1 MSCIPGKYGIALP
14 PWRFA
19 AISLNLFGG
28 GQADKVVPNGTTWYG
43 LNVMERLYSL
53 SNNFLSK
60 EFLLNYHNGE
70 ELFIGLICML
80 IAIRAFRTCDFKF
93 SGNNVKSSRI
103 FLVGASFIILG
114 SSSLIHGIIHASH
127 SNLNL
132 LYQTLMGYSLGLYI
146 LIIAISVENPRNKVA
161 LPLLYIPLLA
171 LLHPMVYERF
181 PFFGQFRPLVWILI
195 AYLSGIVC
203 MLYIGTF
210 YRRRSKQFLFSALGH
225 LIICIGAIFLF
236 FPAQIGST
244 VWLHGH
250 IMRPLGFIVLFFS
263 MSRKEL
269 LKMEGSVLYRALAA
283 FSILAAIP
291 LLFFGT
297 FVFYD
302 NIFPV
307 TIIGRRFIIFLLL
320 LITLIS
326 GLLFG
331 LGMIIRLIR
340 PILQLKNA
348 VDGMLGEGKVKRIP
362 IQSNDEI
369 GELSNAFNEML
380 NRLDNAIEEQ
390 ERMCRLAATGELAAT
405 LAHEIK
411 NPLSAIGGAAT
422 YIGNNT
428 KGSLAKEFVSIITSE
443 VSRINNLTSTLLSF
457 SKTAEPNPEPTD
469 LNKLARDALYLLS
482 KESSDLQVT
491 LKEELAED
499 MQLVN
504 CDNSQ
509 IKQVIINLLIN
520 ANDAV
525 SENGEIKVKT
535 WQRKNKTYLAVED
548 NGSGISAEIIHN
560 IFNPFFTTKT
570 RGTGLGLAISKK
582 IAKEHGGD
590 LTVESTPG
598 KGSIFTLVLYD

>member
-1 MSCIPGKYGIALP
+1 
-14 PWRFA
+14 
-19 AISLNLFGG
+19 
-28 GQADKVVPNGTTWYG
+28 
-43 LNVMERLYSL
+43 MEDLYSL
-53 SNNFLSK
+53 TKSIFSTQ
-60 EFLLNYHNGE
+60 FLLKYHNGE
-70 ELFIGLICML
+70 EILIGIICLL
-80 IAIRAFRTCDFKF
+80 IAVRAFRASGFKI
-93 SGNNVKSSRI
+93 SPDRVKSSRI
-103 FLVGASFIILG
+103 FLVGASFVILG
-114 SSSLIHGIIHASH
+114 SSSLIHAIIHATH
-127 SNLNL
+127 SDLNL
-132 LYQTLMGYSLGLYI
+132 LYQTLMGYSLGLFI
-146 LIIAISVENPRNKVA
+146 LILAISVENPHTKIA
-161 LPLLYIPLLA
+161 IPLLYIPLLA
-171 LLHPMVYERF
+171 LLHPVAYEKF
-181 PFFGQFRPLVWILI
+181 PVFGQFRPLVWILI

-210 YRRRSKQFLFSALGH
+210 YRRRSKQFLFSAFGH

-236 FPAQIGST
+236 FPAPIGST
-244 VWLHGH
+244 IWLHGH
-250 IMRPLGFIVLFFS
+250 IMRPLGFIILFFS
-263 MSRKEL
+263 MSRTEL

-302 NIFPV
+302 NISPV

-340 PILQLKNA
+340 PILQLKNS
-348 VDGMLGEGKVKRIP
+348 VDGMVGEGMVTRIP
-362 IQSNDEI
+362 IQSYDEI

-411 NPLSAIGGAAT
+411 NPLNAIGGAAN
-422 YIGNNT
+422 YIGKHT
-428 KGSLAKEFVSIITSE
+428 KGSLVKEFVAVITSE

-457 SKTAEPNPEPTD
+457 SKTTEPMPEPTD
-469 LNKLARDALYLLS
+469 LNKLVKEALYLLS
-482 KESSDLQVT
+482 KESPELHVT
-491 LKEELAED
+491 LKEDLAD
-499 MQLVN
+499 DLPTVD
-504 CDNSQ
+504 CDYNQ

-520 ANDAV
+520 ALDAV
-525 SENGEIKVKT
+525 DEYGLITVRSWHK
-535 WQRKNKTYLAVED
+535 KNKTYLAVED
-548 NGSGISAEIIHN
+548 NGKGISEEIIHN

-582 IAKEHGGD
+582 IAREHGGD

-598 KGSIFTLVLYD
+598 KGSIFTLVLYG

>member
-1 MSCIPGKYGIALP
+1 
-14 PWRFA
+14 
-19 AISLNLFGG
+19 
-28 GQADKVVPNGTTWYG
+28 
-43 LNVMERLYSL
+43 
-53 SNNFLSK
+53 
-60 EFLLNYHNGE
+60 
-70 ELFIGLICML
+70 
-80 IAIRAFRTCDFKF
+80 
-93 SGNNVKSSRI
+93 
-103 FLVGASFIILG
+103 
-114 SSSLIHGIIHASH
+114 
-127 SNLNL
+127 
-132 LYQTLMGYSLGLYI
+132 
-146 LIIAISVENPRNKVA
+146 
-161 LPLLYIPLLA
+161 YIPLLA
-171 LLHPMVYERF
+171 LLHPAAYEQF
-181 PFFGQFRPLVWILI
+181 PLFGQFRPLVWILI

-203 MLYIGTF
+203 ILYIGTF
-210 YRRRSKQFLFSALGH
+210 YRRRSKRFLFSALGH

-236 FPAQIGST
+236 FPAEIGST

-250 IMRPLGFIVLFFS
+250 IMRPLGFVILFFS
-263 MSRKEL
+263 MNRKEL
-269 LKMEGSVLYRALAA
+269 LKMEGSILYRALAA

-302 NIFPV
+302 NISPV

-340 PILQLKNA
+340 PILQLKSS
-348 VDGMLGEGKVKRIP
+348 VDGMVGAGMVKRIP
-362 IQSNDEI
+362 VQGNDEI
-369 GELSNAFNEML
+369 GELSGAFNDML
-380 NRLDNAIEEQ
+380 ARLDNAIEEQ

-411 NPLSAIGGAAT
+411 NPLNAIGGAAT
-422 YIGNNT
+422 YIGKNT
-428 KGSLAKEFVSIITSE
+428 KGSLTKEFVSVITSE
-443 VSRINNLTSTLLSF
+443 VSRINNLTTTLLSF
-457 SKTAEPNPEPTD
+457 SKTASPNPEPTD
-469 LNKLARDALYLLS
+469 LNRVVRDSLTLLS
-482 KESSDLQVT
+482 KESPDLQVT
-491 LKEELAED
+491 VTEELAAD
-499 MQLVN
+499 LPLVN
-504 CDNSQ
+504 CDYNQ

-520 ANDAV
+520 AHDAV

-535 WQRKNKTYLAVED
+535 WQKKNRTYLAVED

-598 KGSIFTLVLYD
+598 EGSTFTLGL

>member
-1 MSCIPGKYGIALP
+1 
-14 PWRFA
+14 
-19 AISLNLFGG
+19 
-28 GQADKVVPNGTTWYG
+28 
-43 LNVMERLYSL
+43 MERLYSL
-53 SNNFLSK
+53 SNNILSRD
-60 EFLLNYHNGE
+60 FLLNYHIGE
-70 ELFIGLICML
+70 EILIGLICLL
-80 IAIRAFRTCDFKF
+80 IAIRAFRSTGF
-93 SGNNVKSSRI
+93 SVSGDQVKSSRV
-103 FLVGASFIILG
+103 FLVGASFFILG
-114 SSSLIHGIIHASH
+114 SSSLIHAIIHATH
-127 SNLNL
+127 SDLNL
-132 LYQTLMGYSLGLYI
+132 LYQTLLAYSLGLFI
-146 LIIAISVENPRNKVA
+146 LIIAISVENPRNKIA

-171 LLHPMVYERF
+171 LLHPAVYEQF
-181 PFFGQFRPLVWILI
+181 PLFGQFRPLVWILI

-210 YRRRSKQFLFSALGH
+210 YRRRSKRFLFSALGH

-250 IMRPLGFIVLFFS
+250 IMRPLGFIILFFS
-263 MSRKEL
+263 MTRAEL
-269 LKMEGSVLYRALAA
+269 LKMEGSILYRALAA

-302 NIFPV
+302 NISPV

-331 LGMIIRLIR
+331 LGMIIRLIK
-340 PILQLKNA
+340 PILQLKNS
-348 VDGMLGEGKVKRIP
+348 VDGMVGEGAIKQIP

-369 GELSNAFNEML
+369 GELSGAFNDML
-380 NRLDNAIEEQ
+380 VRLDNAIEEQ

-411 NPLSAIGGAAT
+411 NPLNAIGGAAT
-422 YIGNNT
+422 YIGKNT
-428 KGSLAKEFVSIITSE
+428 KGSLTREFVAIITSE
-443 VSRINNLTSTLLSF
+443 VSRINKLTTTLLSF

-469 LNKLARDALYLLS
+469 LNKLAKEALYLLS
-482 KESSDLQVT
+482 KESPDMQVS
-491 LKEELAED
+491 LIEDLAED
-499 MQLVN
+499 LSQVN
-504 CDNSQ
+504 CDYNQ

-520 ANDAV
+520 ALDAV
-525 SENGEIKVKT
+525 SEQGEIRVKT
-535 WQRKNKTYLAVED
+535 WHKSNKTYLSVKD
-548 NGSGISAEIIHN
+548 NGSGISPEIIHN

-582 IAKEHGGD
+582 IAREHGGD

-598 KGSIFTLVLYD
+598 EGSTFTLVLND

>member
-1 MSCIPGKYGIALP
+1 
-14 PWRFA
+14 
-19 AISLNLFGG
+19 
-28 GQADKVVPNGTTWYG
+28 
-43 LNVMERLYSL
+43 MEGMYLL
-53 SNNFLSK
+53 SNGILSK
-60 EFLLNYHNGE
+60 EFLLNYHIGE
-70 ELFIGLICML
+70 EILIGLICLL
-80 IAIRAFRTCDFKF
+80 IAVRAFRACGLKV
-93 SGNNVKSSRI
+93 SGDQTKSSRV
-103 FLVGASFIILG
+103 FLVGAGFFILG
-114 SSSLIHGIIHASH
+114 SSSLIHAIIHASH

-132 LYQTLMGYSLGLYI
+132 LYQTLLAYSLGLFI
-146 LIIAISVENPRNKVA
+146 LILAISVENPRNKVA
-161 LPLLYIPLLA
+161 LPLLYIPLLG
-171 LLHPMVYERF
+171 LLHPAVYEQF

-203 MLYIGTF
+203 ILYIGTF

-225 LIICIGAIFLF
+225 LVICMGAIFLF

-250 IMRPLGFIVLFFS
+250 IMRPLGFIILFFS
-263 MSRKEL
+263 MSRGEL

-302 NIFPV
+302 NIAPV

-331 LGMIIRLIR
+331 LGMIIRLVR
-340 PILQLKNA
+340 PILQLKNS
-348 VDGMLGEGKVKRIP
+348 VDNMVGEGRVRRIP

-369 GELSNAFNEML
+369 GELSGAFNDML
-380 NRLDNAIEEQ
+380 TRLDNAIEEQ

-411 NPLSAIGGAAT
+411 NPLNAIGGAAT
-422 YIGNNT
+422 YIGKNT
-428 KGSLAKEFVSIITSE
+428 KGSLAKEFVSVITSE
-443 VSRINNLTSTLLSF
+443 VSRIDKLTTTLLSF
-457 SKTAEPNPEPTD
+457 SKTAAPNPEPND
-469 LNKLARDALYLLS
+469 LNKLVKDSLTLLS
-482 KESSDLQVT
+482 KESPDLQVAV
-491 LKEELAED
+491 KEELAED
-499 MQLVN
+499 LPLTDFDYN
-504 CDNSQ
+504 Q

-520 ANDAV
+520 AHDAV
-525 SENGEIKVKT
+525 SKNGIITVKT
-535 WQRKNKTYLAVED
+535 WHEKNRTYMAVKD
-548 NGSGISAEIIHN
+548 NGSGISPEIIHN

-590 LTVESTPG
+590 LTVESSPG
-598 KGSIFTLVLYD
+598 KGSTFTLEL

>member
-1 MSCIPGKYGIALP
+1 
-14 PWRFA
+14 
-19 AISLNLFGG
+19 
-28 GQADKVVPNGTTWYG
+28 
-43 LNVMERLYSL
+43 MERLYSL
-53 SNNFLSK
+53 ANNILSK
-60 EFLLNYHNGE
+60 DFLLNYHIGE
-70 ELFIGLICML
+70 EFLIGFICLL
-80 IAIRAFRTCDFKF
+80 IAVRAFRTIGF
-93 SGNNVKSSRI
+93 SVSGDQVKSSRI
-103 FLVGASFIILG
+103 FLVGASFFILG
-114 SSSLIHGIIHASH
+114 SSSLIHAIIHASH

-132 LYQTLMGYSLGLYI
+132 LYQTLLAYSLGLFI
-146 LIIAISVENPRNKVA
+146 LILAISVENPRNKVA

-171 LLHPMVYERF
+171 LLHPAVYEQF
-181 PFFGQFRPLVWILI
+181 PLFGQFRPLVWILI

-210 YRRRSKQFLFSALGH
+210 YRRRSKRFLFSALGH

-250 IMRPLGFIVLFFS
+250 IMRPLGFVILFFS
-263 MSRKEL
+263 MNRKEL
-269 LKMEGSVLYRALAA
+269 LKMEGSILYRALAA

-302 NIFPV
+302 NISPV

-340 PILQLKNA
+340 PILQLKNS
-348 VDGMLGEGKVKRIP
+348 VDGMVGDGMVRRIP
-362 IQSNDEI
+362 VQGSDEI
-369 GELSNAFNEML
+369 GELSGAFNDML
-380 NRLDNAIEEQ
+380 TRLDNAIEEQ

-411 NPLSAIGGAAT
+411 NPLNAIGGAAM
-422 YIGNNT
+422 YIGKNT
-428 KGSLAKEFVSIITSE
+428 KGSLTKEFVSVITSE
-443 VSRINNLTSTLLSF
+443 VSRINNLTTTLLSF
-457 SKTAEPNPEPTD
+457 SKTASPNPEPTD
-469 LNKLARDALYLLS
+469 LNRVVRDSLTLLS
-482 KESSDLQVT
+482 KESPDLQVT
-491 LKEELAED
+491 VIEELAAD
-499 MQLVN
+499 LPLVN
-504 CDNSQ
+504 CDYNQ

-520 ANDAV
+520 AHDAV
-525 SENGEIKVKT
+525 SKNGEIKVKT
-535 WQRKNKTYLAVED
+535 WQKKNRTYLAVKD

-598 KGSIFTLVLYD
+598 EGSTFTLGL

>member
-1 MSCIPGKYGIALP
+1 
-14 PWRFA
+14 
-19 AISLNLFGG
+19 
-28 GQADKVVPNGTTWYG
+28 
-43 LNVMERLYSL
+43 MERLYSL
-53 SNNFLSK
+53 ANNILSK
-60 EFLLNYHNGE
+60 DFLLNYHIGE
-70 ELFIGLICML
+70 EFLIGFICLL
-80 IAIRAFRTCDFKF
+80 IAVRAFRTIGF
-93 SGNNVKSSRI
+93 SVSGDQVKSSRI
-103 FLVGASFIILG
+103 FLVGASFFILG
-114 SSSLIHGIIHASH
+114 SSSLIHAIIHASH

-132 LYQTLMGYSLGLYI
+132 LYQTLLAYSLGLFI
-146 LIIAISVENPRNKVA
+146 LILAISVENPRNKVA

-171 LLHPMVYERF
+171 LLHPAVYEQF
-181 PFFGQFRPLVWILI
+181 PLFGQFRPLVWILI

-210 YRRRSKQFLFSALGH
+210 YRRRSKRFLFSALGH

-250 IMRPLGFIVLFFS
+250 IMRPLGFVILFFS
-263 MSRKEL
+263 MNRKEL
-269 LKMEGSVLYRALAA
+269 LKMEGSILYRALAA

-302 NIFPV
+302 NISPV

-340 PILQLKNA
+340 PILQLKSS
-348 VDGMLGEGKVKRIP
+348 VDGMVGDGMVRRIP
-362 IQSNDEI
+362 VQGNDEI
-369 GELSNAFNEML
+369 GELSGAFNDML
-380 NRLDNAIEEQ
+380 ARLDNAIEEQ

-411 NPLSAIGGAAT
+411 NPLNAIGGAAT
-422 YIGNNT
+422 YIGKNT
-428 KGSLAKEFVSIITSE
+428 KGSLTKEFVSVITSE
-443 VSRINNLTSTLLSF
+443 VSRINNLTTTLLSF
-457 SKTAEPNPEPTD
+457 SKTASPNPEPTD
-469 LNKLARDALYLLS
+469 LNRVVRDSLTLLS
-482 KESSDLQVT
+482 KESPDLQVT
-491 LKEELAED
+491 VIEELAAD
-499 MQLVN
+499 LPLVN
-504 CDNSQ
+504 CDYNQ

-520 ANDAV
+520 AHDAV

-535 WQRKNKTYLAVED
+535 WQKKNRTYLAVED

-598 KGSIFTLVLYD
+598 EGSTFTLGL

>member
-1 MSCIPGKYGIALP
+1 
-14 PWRFA
+14 
-19 AISLNLFGG
+19 
-28 GQADKVVPNGTTWYG
+28 
-43 LNVMERLYSL
+43 MERLYSL
-53 SNNFLSK
+53 ANNILSK
-60 EFLLNYHNGE
+60 DFLLNYHIGE
-70 ELFIGLICML
+70 EFLIGFICLL
-80 IAIRAFRTCDFKF
+80 IAVRAFRTIGF
-93 SGNNVKSSRI
+93 SVSGDQVKSSRI
-103 FLVGASFIILG
+103 FLVGASFFILG
-114 SSSLIHGIIHASH
+114 SSSLIHAIIHASH

-132 LYQTLMGYSLGLYI
+132 LYQTLLAYSLGLFI
-146 LIIAISVENPRNKVA
+146 LILAISVENPRNKVA

-171 LLHPMVYERF
+171 LLHPAVYEQF
-181 PFFGQFRPLVWILI
+181 PLFGQFRPLVWILI

-210 YRRRSKQFLFSALGH
+210 YRRRSKRFLFSALGH

-250 IMRPLGFIVLFFS
+250 IMRPLGFVILFFS
-263 MSRKEL
+263 MNRKEL
-269 LKMEGSVLYRALAA
+269 LKMEGSILYKALAA

-302 NIFPV
+302 NISPV

-340 PILQLKNA
+340 PILQLKSS
-348 VDGMLGEGKVKRIP
+348 VDGMVGDGMVRRIP
-362 IQSNDEI
+362 VRGNDEI
-369 GELSNAFNEML
+369 GELSGAFNDML
-380 NRLDNAIEEQ
+380 ARLDNAIEEQ

-411 NPLSAIGGAAT
+411 NPLNAIGGAAT
-422 YIGNNT
+422 YIGKNT
-428 KGSLAKEFVSIITSE
+428 KGSLTKEFVSVITSE
-443 VSRINNLTSTLLSF
+443 VSRINNLTTTLLSF
-457 SKTAEPNPEPTD
+457 SKTASPNPEPTD
-469 LNKLARDALYLLS
+469 LNRVVRDSLTLLS
-482 KESSDLQVT
+482 KESPDLQVT
-491 LKEELAED
+491 VIEELAAD
-499 MQLVN
+499 LPLVN
-504 CDNSQ
+504 CDYNQ

-520 ANDAV
+520 AHDAV
-525 SENGEIKVKT
+525 SKNGEIKVKT
-535 WQRKNKTYLAVED
+535 WQKKNRTYLAVED

-598 KGSIFTLVLYD
+598 EGSTFTLGL

>member
-1 MSCIPGKYGIALP
+1 
-14 PWRFA
+14 
-19 AISLNLFGG
+19 
-28 GQADKVVPNGTTWYG
+28 
-43 LNVMERLYSL
+43 MEDLYSVATSL
-53 SNNFLSK
+53 FSE
-60 EFLLNYHNGE
+60 EFLLRYHNGE
-70 ELFIGLICML
+70 EIL
-80 IAIRAFRTCDFKF
+80 IAIICLLIAARAFRT
-93 SGNNVKSSRI
+93 SGLNITGNQVKSSRI

-114 SSSLIHGIIHASH
+114 SSSLIHALIHATH
-127 SNLNL
+127 SDLNL
-132 LYQTLMGYSLGLYI
+132 LYQTLMGYSLGLFT
-146 LIIAISVENPRNKVA
+146 LIVAISSENPRNKITV
-161 LPLLYIPLLA
+161 PLLYLPLLA
-171 LLHPMVYERF
+171 LLHPLAYEKF
-181 PFFGQFRPLVWILI
+181 PLFGQFRPLVWILI

-236 FPAQIGST
+236 FPAPIGST

-250 IMRPLGFIVLFFS
+250 IMRPLGFIILFFS

-269 LKMEGSVLYRALAA
+269 LRMEGSVLYRALAA

-302 NIFPV
+302 NISPV

-326 GLLFG
+326 GLFFG

-340 PILQLKNA
+340 PILQLKNS
-348 VDGMLGEGKVKRIP
+348 VDGMVGEGMVKRIP

-369 GELSNAFNEML
+369 GELSHAFNEML

-411 NPLSAIGGAAT
+411 NPLNAIGGAAN
-422 YIGNNT
+422 YIGKHT
-428 KGSLAKEFVSIITSE
+428 KGSLVKEFVTVITSE
-443 VSRINNLTSTLLSF
+443 VSRINNLTGTLLSF

-469 LNKLARDALYLLS
+469 LNKLVKEALYLLS
-482 KESSDLQVT
+482 KESPELQVS
-491 LKEELAED
+491 LKEDLAAD
-499 MQLVN
+499 LPLVD
-504 CDNSQ
+504 CDYNQ

-520 ANDAV
+520 GLDAV
-525 SENGEIKVKT
+525 DERGVITIRT
-535 WQRKNKTYLAVED
+535 WHKKNKTFLAVED
-548 NGSGISAEIIHN
+548 NGTGISPEIIHN

-582 IAKEHGGD
+582 IAREHGGD

>member
-1 MSCIPGKYGIALP
+1 
-14 PWRFA
+14 
-19 AISLNLFGG
+19 
-28 GQADKVVPNGTTWYG
+28 
-43 LNVMERLYSL
+43 MERLYSL
-53 SNNFLSK
+53 ANNILSK
-60 EFLLNYHNGE
+60 DFLLNYHIGE
-70 ELFIGLICML
+70 EFLIGFICLL
-80 IAIRAFRTCDFKF
+80 IAVRAFRTIGF
-93 SGNNVKSSRI
+93 SVSGDQVKSSRI
-103 FLVGASFIILG
+103 FLVGASFFILG
-114 SSSLIHGIIHASH
+114 SSSLIHAIIHASH

-132 LYQTLMGYSLGLYI
+132 LYQTLLAYSLGLFI
-146 LIIAISVENPRNKVA
+146 LILAISVENPRNKVA

-171 LLHPMVYERF
+171 LLHPAVYEQF
-181 PFFGQFRPLVWILI
+181 PLFGQFRPLVWILI

-210 YRRRSKQFLFSALGH
+210 YRRRSKRFLFSALGH

-250 IMRPLGFIVLFFS
+250 IMRPLGFVILFFS
-263 MSRKEL
+263 MNRKEL
-269 LKMEGSVLYRALAA
+269 LKMEGSILYRALAA

-302 NIFPV
+302 NISPV

-340 PILQLKNA
+340 PILQLKSS
-348 VDGMLGEGKVKRIP
+348 VDGMVGDGMVRRIP
-362 IQSNDEI
+362 VRGNDEI
-369 GELSNAFNEML
+369 GELSGAFNDML
-380 NRLDNAIEEQ
+380 ARLDNAIEEQ

-411 NPLSAIGGAAT
+411 NPLNAIGGAAM
-422 YIGNNT
+422 YIGKNT
-428 KGSLAKEFVSIITSE
+428 KGSLTKEFVSVITSE
-443 VSRINNLTSTLLSF
+443 VSRINNLTTTLLSF
-457 SKTAEPNPEPTD
+457 SKTASPNPEPTD
-469 LNKLARDALYLLS
+469 LNRVVRDSLTLLS
-482 KESSDLQVT
+482 KESPDLQVT
-491 LKEELAED
+491 VIEELAAD
-499 MQLVN
+499 LPLVN
-504 CDNSQ
+504 CDYNQ

-520 ANDAV
+520 AHDAV
-525 SENGEIKVKT
+525 SKNGEIKVKT
-535 WQRKNKTYLAVED
+535 WQKKNRTYLAVED

-598 KGSIFTLVLYD
+598 EGATFTLGL

>member
-1 MSCIPGKYGIALP
+1 
-14 PWRFA
+14 
-19 AISLNLFGG
+19 
-28 GQADKVVPNGTTWYG
+28 
-43 LNVMERLYSL
+43 MERLYSL
-53 SNNFLSK
+53 ANNILSK
-60 EFLLNYHNGE
+60 DFLLNYHIGE
-70 ELFIGLICML
+70 EFLIGFICLL
-80 IAIRAFRTCDFKF
+80 IAVRAFRTIGF
-93 SGNNVKSSRI
+93 SVSGDQVKSSRI
-103 FLVGASFIILG
+103 FLVGASFFILG
-114 SSSLIHGIIHASH
+114 SSSLIHAIIHASH

-132 LYQTLMGYSLGLYI
+132 LYQTLLAYSLGLFI
-146 LIIAISVENPRNKVA
+146 LILAISVENPRNKVA

-171 LLHPMVYERF
+171 LLHPAVYEQF
-181 PFFGQFRPLVWILI
+181 PLFGQFRPLVWILI

-210 YRRRSKQFLFSALGH
+210 YRRRSKRFLFSALGH

-250 IMRPLGFIVLFFS
+250 IMRPLGFVILFFS
-263 MSRKEL
+263 MNRKEL
-269 LKMEGSVLYRALAA
+269 LKMEGSILYRALAA

-302 NIFPV
+302 NISPV

-340 PILQLKNA
+340 PILQLKSS
-348 VDGMLGEGKVKRIP
+348 VDGMVGDGMVRRIP
-362 IQSNDEI
+362 VQGNDEI
-369 GELSNAFNEML
+369 GELSGAFNDML
-380 NRLDNAIEEQ
+380 ARLDNAIEEQ

-411 NPLSAIGGAAT
+411 NPLNAIGGAAM
-422 YIGNNT
+422 YIGKNT
-428 KGSLAKEFVSIITSE
+428 KGSLTKEFVSVITSE
-443 VSRINNLTSTLLSF
+443 VSRINNLTTTLLSF
-457 SKTAEPNPEPTD
+457 SKTASPNPEPTD
-469 LNKLARDALYLLS
+469 LNRVVRDSLTLLS
-482 KESSDLQVT
+482 KESPDLQVT
-491 LKEELAED
+491 VIEELAAD
-499 MQLVN
+499 LPLVN
-504 CDNSQ
+504 CDYNQ

-520 ANDAV
+520 AHDAV

-535 WQRKNKTYLAVED
+535 WQKKNRTYLAVED

-598 KGSIFTLVLYD
+598 EGSTFTLGL

>member
-1 MSCIPGKYGIALP
+1 
-14 PWRFA
+14 
-19 AISLNLFGG
+19 
-28 GQADKVVPNGTTWYG
+28 
-43 LNVMERLYSL
+43 MERLYSL
-53 SNNFLSK
+53 ANNILSK
-60 EFLLNYHNGE
+60 DFLLNYHIGE
-70 ELFIGLICML
+70 EFLIGFICLL
-80 IAIRAFRTCDFKF
+80 IAVRAFRTIGF
-93 SGNNVKSSRI
+93 SVSGDQVKSSRI
-103 FLVGASFIILG
+103 FLVGASFFILG
-114 SSSLIHGIIHASH
+114 SSSLIHAIIHASR

-132 LYQTLMGYSLGLYI
+132 LYQTLLAYSLGLFI
-146 LIIAISVENPRNKVA
+146 LILAISVENPRNKVA

-171 LLHPMVYERF
+171 LLHPVVYEQF
-181 PFFGQFRPLVWILI
+181 PLFGQFRPLVWILI

-210 YRRRSKQFLFSALGH
+210 YRRRSKRFLFSALGH

-250 IMRPLGFIVLFFS
+250 IMRPLGFVILFFS
-263 MSRKEL
+263 MNRKEL
-269 LKMEGSVLYRALAA
+269 LKMEGSILYRALAA

-302 NIFPV
+302 NISPV

-340 PILQLKNA
+340 PILQLKSS
-348 VDGMLGEGKVKRIP
+348 VDGMVGDGMVRRIP
-362 IQSNDEI
+362 VQGNDEI
-369 GELSNAFNEML
+369 GELSGAFNDML
-380 NRLDNAIEEQ
+380 ARLDNAIEEQ

-411 NPLSAIGGAAT
+411 NPLNAIGGAAT
-422 YIGNNT
+422 YIGKNT
-428 KGSLAKEFVSIITSE
+428 KGSLTKEFVSVITSE
-443 VSRINNLTSTLLSF
+443 VSRINNLTTTLLSF
-457 SKTAEPNPEPTD
+457 SKTASPNPEPTD
-469 LNKLARDALYLLS
+469 LNRVVRDSLTLLS
-482 KESSDLQVT
+482 KESPDLQVT
-491 LKEELAED
+491 VIEELAAD
-499 MQLVN
+499 LPLVN
-504 CDNSQ
+504 CDYNQ

-520 ANDAV
+520 AHDAV
-525 SENGEIKVKT
+525 SKNGEIKVKT
-535 WQRKNKTYLAVED
+535 WQKKNRTYLAVED

-598 KGSIFTLVLYD
+598 EGSTFTLGL

>member
-1 MSCIPGKYGIALP
+1 
-14 PWRFA
+14 
-19 AISLNLFGG
+19 
-28 GQADKVVPNGTTWYG
+28 
-43 LNVMERLYSL
+43 MERLYSL
-53 SNNFLSK
+53 ANNILLK
-60 EFLLNYHNGE
+60 DFLLNYHIGE
-70 ELFIGLICML
+70 EFLIGFICLL
-80 IAIRAFRTCDFKF
+80 IAVRAFRTIGF
-93 SGNNVKSSRI
+93 SVSGDQVKSSRI
-103 FLVGASFIILG
+103 FLVGASFFILG
-114 SSSLIHGIIHASH
+114 SSSLIHAIIHASH

-132 LYQTLMGYSLGLYI
+132 LYQTLLAYSLGLFI
-146 LIIAISVENPRNKVA
+146 LILAISVENPRNKVA

-171 LLHPMVYERF
+171 LLHPAVYEQF
-181 PFFGQFRPLVWILI
+181 PLFGQFRPLVWILI

-210 YRRRSKQFLFSALGH
+210 YRRRSKRFLFSALGH

-250 IMRPLGFIVLFFS
+250 IMRPLGFVILFFS
-263 MSRKEL
+263 MNRKEL
-269 LKMEGSVLYRALAA
+269 LKMEGSILYRALAA

-302 NIFPV
+302 NISPV

-340 PILQLKNA
+340 PILQLKSS
-348 VDGMLGEGKVKRIP
+348 VDGMVGDGMVRRIP
-362 IQSNDEI
+362 VQGSDEI
-369 GELSNAFNEML
+369 GELSGAFNDML
-380 NRLDNAIEEQ
+380 ARLDNAIEEQ

-411 NPLSAIGGAAT
+411 NPLNAIGGAAT
-422 YIGNNT
+422 YIGKNT
-428 KGSLAKEFVSIITSE
+428 KGSLTKEFVSVITSE
-443 VSRINNLTSTLLSF
+443 VSRINNLTTTLLSF
-457 SKTAEPNPEPTD
+457 SKTASPNPEPTD
-469 LNKLARDALYLLS
+469 LNRVVRDSLTLLS
-482 KESSDLQVT
+482 KESPDLQVT
-491 LKEELAED
+491 VIEELAAD
-499 MQLVN
+499 LPLVN
-504 CDNSQ
+504 CDNNQ

-520 ANDAV
+520 AHDAV
-525 SENGEIKVKT
+525 SKNGEIKVKT
-535 WQRKNKTYLAVED
+535 WQKKNRTYLAVKD

-598 KGSIFTLVLYD
+598 EGSTFTLGL

>member
-1 MSCIPGKYGIALP
+1 MDYTLHFFCVIVTGLVEWI
-14 PWRFA
+14 
-19 AISLNLFGG
+19 
-28 GQADKVVPNGTTWYG
+28 VPNGTTYI
-43 LNVMERLYSL
+43 NKREMEEIYSVT
-53 SNNFLSK
+53 NILSK
-60 EFLLNYHNGE
+60 EFLLKYHNGE
-70 ELFIGLICML
+70 EILIGIICLL
-80 IAIRAFRTCDFKF
+80 IAARAFRTCPLKIT
-93 SGNNVKSSRI
+93 GNQVKSSRI

-114 SSSLIHGIIHASH
+114 SSSLIHAIIHATH
-127 SNLNL
+127 SDLNL
-132 LYQTLMGYSLGLYI
+132 LYQTLMGYSLGLFI
-146 LIIAISVENPRNKVA
+146 LIIAISVENPRNKIA
-161 LPLLYIPLLA
+161 LPLLYIPLLV
-171 LLHPMVYERF
+171 LLHPMAYEKF
-181 PFFGQFRPLVWILI
+181 PVFGQFRPLVWILI

-210 YRRRSKQFLFSALGH
+210 YRRRSRQFLFSALGH

-236 FPAQIGST
+236 FPAPIGST

-250 IMRPLGFIVLFFS
+250 IMRPLGFIILFFS

-291 LLFFGT
+291 LLFFGS

-302 NIFPV
+302 NISPV

-340 PILQLKNA
+340 PILQLKNS
-348 VDGMLGEGKVKRIP
+348 VDGMVGDGMVKRIAV
-362 IQSNDEI
+362 QSNDEI

-411 NPLSAIGGAAT
+411 NPLNAIGGAAN
-422 YIGNNT
+422 YIGKNT
-428 KGSLAKEFVSIITSE
+428 KGSLVKEFVTIINSE
-443 VSRINNLTSTLLSF
+443 VSRINNLTGTLLSF
-457 SKTAEPNPEPTD
+457 SKTAEPNPEPTN
-469 LNKLARDALYLLS
+469 LNKLVRESLALLS
-482 KESSDLQVT
+482 KESPELHVEFKEDLAAD
-491 LKEELAED
+491 LP
-499 MQLVN
+499 MVN
-504 CDNSQ
+504 CDFNQ
-509 IKQVIINLLIN
+509 IKQVLINLLIN
-520 ANDAV
+520 GLDAV
-525 SENGEIKVKT
+525 EEHGVIT
-535 WQRKNKTYLAVED
+535 IRTRRRHNKTYLAVED
-548 NGSGISAEIIHN
+548 NGKGISPEIIHN

-582 IAKEHGGD
+582 IAREHGGD

-598 KGSIFTLVLYD
+598 KGSTFTLVLYDKEIR